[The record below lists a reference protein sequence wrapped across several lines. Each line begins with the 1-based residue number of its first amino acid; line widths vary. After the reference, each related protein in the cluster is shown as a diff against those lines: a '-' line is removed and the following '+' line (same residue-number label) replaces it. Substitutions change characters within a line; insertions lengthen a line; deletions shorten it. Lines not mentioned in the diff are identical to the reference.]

1 MNLPAH
7 DRDQTFNAPTIPVE
21 LRALSEPSFLL
32 PGENRWE
39 FEMIQKMMIE
49 EVRPESN
56 IEWLWTL
63 DLIELS
69 WEILR
74 YRRLKQRVLTQYR
87 HAAIKAILL
96 RLDGAGI
103 PAGDV
108 QYLELQVGRSV
119 AEWRDNPQAA
129 DEIDARLRGHGF
141 DDSAVNA
148 ELFCQARGVFGMF
161 DDLMHAAQNRR
172 MVLLREITSRR
183 ELSQRLAKFQI
194 RPDAGRTQILNQH

>member
-7 DRDQTFNAPTIPVE
+7 DRDEPFKAPTIPVE

-32 PGENRWE
+32 PGEKRQE
-39 FEMIQKMMIE
+39 FEMIQKMIIE

-56 IEWLWTL
+56 VEWLWTL

-74 YRRLKQRVLTQYR
+74 YRRLKQRVLNEYR

-103 PAGDV
+103 PVEDL
-108 QYLELQVGRSV
+108 QYLELQVGRSA

-129 DEIDARLRGHGF
+129 DEIDARLRRHGF
-141 DDSAVNA
+141 DDRAVNA
-148 ELFCQARGVFGMF
+148 ELFCQARAGFGMF
-161 DDLMHAAQNRR
+161 DDLMHAAQHRR
-172 MVLLREITSRR
+172 RVLLREITSRR
-183 ELSQRLAKFQI
+183 ELSKRIAKFQS

>member
-7 DRDQTFNAPTIPVE
+7 DRAEPFKAPTIPVE
-21 LRALSEPSFLL
+21 LRALSGPSFLL

-103 PAGDV
+103 PVGDL
-108 QYLELQVGRSV
+108 QYLELQVGRSA
-119 AEWRDNPQAA
+119 AEWPTIHKPPMKSMRACDVTASTTAPSTPSYFARREGCSA
-129 DEIDARLRGHGF
+129 CSTTSCMRHRIDAWSCCG
-141 DDSAVNA
+141 
-148 ELFCQARGVFGMF
+148 
-161 DDLMHAAQNRR
+161 
-172 MVLLREITSRR
+172 
-183 ELSQRLAKFQI
+183 K
-194 RPDAGRTQILNQH
+194 